1 MTTEHPAE
9 GARVIRPVE
18 AGGSP
23 AARPPEA
30 AASPA
35 ARPAE
40 AADRSPASRPAEADA
55 PPVRVGR
62 IDFVN
67 CFPLYHHFER
77 ELAARGVEATVV
89 SGFPSD
95 LNRMLVEGAI
105 DVALPSSIAFARDA
119 GELVLLPHVSIS
131 SFGAVDSIQLFS
143 RVASHEV
150 TRVALTEKSATSV
163 CLLRILCR
171 EWGIAPEFVA
181 WEGTFAEVLAA
192 CDGMLLIGDDA
203 LRALRAGVFP
213 YHLDLGEAWHD
224 ATGLHMVYAVCAARR
239 DFVAARPAAAAA
251 VGASL
256 LASRD
261 DCAARPQATAAA
273 AAQLYDFSASFL
285 ERYFD
290 RLKFGFAPE
299 YRAGLA
305 EFYRRAVEVGE
316 LDGAPDV
323 DGAARSSAP
332 GPVREGGAA

>member
-1 MTTEHPAE
+1 MRTE
-9 GARVIRPVE
+9 GDIDV
-18 AGGSP
+18 
-23 AARPPEA
+23 PP
-30 AASPA
+30 
-35 ARPAE
+35 
-40 AADRSPASRPAEADA
+40 ADRVAGREAQRTAHAAEADE
-55 PPVRVGR
+55 PSVRVGR

-77 ELAARGVEATVV
+77 ELAARGVAASVV
-89 SGFPSD
+89 NGFPSD

-105 DVALPSSIAFARDA
+105 DVTLSSSIAYARDA
-119 GELVLLPHVSIS
+119 VDLVLLPHVSIS

-143 RVASHEV
+143 RVPLHKV

-163 CLLRILCR
+163 CLVRILCR
-171 EWGIAPEFVA
+171 QWGIAPEFVA
-181 WEGTFAEVLAA
+181 WEGTFADVLAA

-224 ATGLHMVYAVCAARR
+224 MTGLHMVYAVCAARR
-239 DFVAARPAAAAA
+239 DFAAARPQAATA
-251 VGASL
+251 VGAAL

-261 DCAARPQATAAA
+261 DCAARPEATAAA

-316 LDGAPDV
+316 LEAAPDLGSV
-323 DGAARSSAP
+323 EALRAPVAYGAASPPAQ
-332 GPVREGGAA
+332 GTGGCEAGAR